1 MSNTVTEA
9 GTSISTET
17 SAAAPTTTGR
27 PASSYGAAPH
37 DPSKPPVKRQIVCF
51 SFYKVMPEWR
61 RLPAEEKAAHKAA
74 FAEVLTRWNK
84 PGEFVSLTYST
95 IGTRGDVDMCVWS
108 IGYGVDE
115 LNQMRSELMRTPLG
129 GYLNSPHNFL
139 AMTKRSQYQIDR
151 PDESEGEGRGAIRP
165 GGQKYIFIYPF
176 WKTRP
181 WYLLSAAERK
191 RLMDEHIRIGLMYP
205 RVKLNTTYSFGIDDQ
220 EFVVA
225 FETNFPEDFLDLV
238 QQLRETEI
246 SLYTL
251 EGHADL
257 QLCARS
263 GCGDAGPAGIARAW
277 RRLRLFELLRRLR
290 LCVGAKARAIAESE
304 PVAAKKKTGKTAE
317 SAGAGAGG
325 GDSGCSAKD
334 VSRGGVCAES
344 YERVGT
350 DGGYDSVGAVHRCPG
365 ESGDSEVV
373 QGVSYSEGDGCCF
386 PARA

>member
-1 MSNTVTEA
+1 
-9 GTSISTET
+9 
-17 SAAAPTTTGR
+17 
-27 PASSYGAAPH
+27 
-37 DPSKPPVKRQIVCF
+37 VKRQIVCF

-61 RLPAEEKAAHKAA
+61 RLLKETKATQKAEFAAVIAK
-74 FAEVLTRWNK
+74 WNK
-84 PGEFVSLTYST
+84 PGEFLSLTYST
-95 IGTRGDVDMCVWS
+95 IGTRGDVDMCIWS
-108 IGYGVDE
+108 IGYAVDE
-115 LNQMRSELMRTPLG
+115 LSQMRSELMGTELG
-129 GYLNSPHNFL
+129 GYLTSPHNFL

-251 EGHADL
+251 QDTPIFSCVRL
-257 QLCARS
+257 
-263 GCGDAGPAGIARAW
+263 PASEMLN
-277 RRLRLFELLRRLR
+277 RL
-290 LCVGAKARAIAESE
+290 G
-304 PVAAKKKTGKTAE
+304 
-317 SAGAGAGG
+317 
-325 GDSGCSAKD
+325 
-334 VSRGGVCAES
+334 
-344 YERVGT
+344 
-350 DGGYDSVGAVHRCPG
+350 
-365 ESGDSEVV
+365 
-373 QGVSYSEGDGCCF
+373 
-386 PARA
+386 

>member
-1 MSNTVTEA
+1 MAEFIAPKHEVPESMATAAATL
-9 GTSISTET
+9 TSPSSPA
-17 SAAAPTTTGR
+17 SAAAPAASGR

-61 RLPAEEKAAHKAA
+61 RLPAEEKAAHKIA
-74 FAEVLTRWNK
+74 FDAVLTKWNK
-84 PGEFVSLTYST
+84 PGEFLSLTYST

-115 LNQMRSELMRTPLG
+115 LNEMRSELLRTPLG

-151 PDESEGEGRGAIRP
+151 VDESEGEGRGAIRP

-181 WYLLSAAERK
+181 WYLLSMGERK
-191 RLMDEHIRIGLMYP
+191 RLMDEHIRIGLAYP
-205 RVKLNTTYSFGIDDQ
+205 RVKLNTTYSFGLDDQ

-246 SLYTL
+246 SVYTL
-251 EGHADL
+251 KDFPIFS
-257 QLCARS
+257 CVRV
-263 GCGDAGPAGIARAW
+263 PAMEMLD
-277 RRLRLFELLRRLR
+277 RL
-290 LCVGAKARAIAESE
+290 G
-304 PVAAKKKTGKTAE
+304 
-317 SAGAGAGG
+317 
-325 GDSGCSAKD
+325 
-334 VSRGGVCAES
+334 
-344 YERVGT
+344 
-350 DGGYDSVGAVHRCPG
+350 
-365 ESGDSEVV
+365 
-373 QGVSYSEGDGCCF
+373 
-386 PARA
+386 

>member
-1 MSNTVTEA
+1 MSDT
-9 GTSISTET
+9 I
-17 SAAAPTTTGR
+17 AAPTTESLSSAATTPAATGR
-27 PASSYGAAPH
+27 PASSYGAGSQPQAQPH
-37 DPSKPPVKRQIVCF
+37 DPSKAPAKRQIVAF

-74 FAEVLTRWNK
+74 FAAVLERWNK
-84 PGEFVSLTYST
+84 PGEFLSMTYST

-115 LNQMRSELMRTPLG
+115 MNQMRSELMGTSLG

-181 WYLLSAAERK
+181 WYLLPMTERK
-191 RLMDEHIRIGLMYP
+191 RLMDEHIRIGLSYP

-225 FETNFPEDFLDLV
+225 FETNFPEDFVDLV

-246 SLYTL
+246 SMYTL
-251 EGHADL
+251 KDTPIFSCVRVPTMEMLD
-257 QLCARS
+257 
-263 GCGDAGPAGIARAW
+263 
-277 RRLRLFELLRRLR
+277 RL
-290 LCVGAKARAIAESE
+290 G
-304 PVAAKKKTGKTAE
+304 
-317 SAGAGAGG
+317 
-325 GDSGCSAKD
+325 
-334 VSRGGVCAES
+334 
-344 YERVGT
+344 
-350 DGGYDSVGAVHRCPG
+350 
-365 ESGDSEVV
+365 
-373 QGVSYSEGDGCCF
+373 
-386 PARA
+386 

>member
-1 MSNTVTEA
+1 MQYTGARNTSKTCYAIGKKDLKPMAEFIHPKNEVPKPELTEKVIA
-9 GTSISTET
+9 STSGEQPSYRPE
-17 SAAAPTTTGR
+17 APTASSDIVRPAVEPVAR
-27 PASSYGAAPH
+27 PASPYGAH
-37 DPSKPPVKRQIVCF
+37 KEGPPAKRQIVCF
-51 SFYKVMPEWR
+51 SFYKLMPEWR
-61 RLPAEEKAAHKAA
+61 RLPAHEKQAHKEA

-84 PGEFVSLTYST
+84 PGEFLSLTYST
-95 IGTRGDVDMCVWS
+95 IGTRGDTDMCVWS
-108 IGYGVDE
+108 IGYAVDE
-115 LNQMRSELMRTPLG
+115 LNKMRSELMATPLG
-129 GYLNSPHNFL
+129 GYLDSPHNFL

-251 EGHADL
+251 KDFPIFSCVRL
-257 QLCARS
+257 QPMEMLN
-263 GCGDAGPAGIARAW
+263 
-277 RRLRLFELLRRLR
+277 RL
-290 LCVGAKARAIAESE
+290 G
-304 PVAAKKKTGKTAE
+304 
-317 SAGAGAGG
+317 
-325 GDSGCSAKD
+325 
-334 VSRGGVCAES
+334 
-344 YERVGT
+344 
-350 DGGYDSVGAVHRCPG
+350 
-365 ESGDSEVV
+365 
-373 QGVSYSEGDGCCF
+373 
-386 PARA
+386 